1 MARPSDKCNTDRN
14 PASAQ
19 ATSSQGCR
27 SRRSTVS
34 EGSKA
39 FPLPLHQHR
48 VLSQL
53 MSVGVCGFQTLTV
66 PESQPYLAETVHPS
80 LLGRFYRPKNVTFE
94 SSIKLNVTEGVS
106 PWILGTPGG
115 GSVGS
120 KESSQPGLSN
130 ASKPSSL
137 RVAGTTDAGAS
148 PESTRSSG
156 NPYQREERGG
166 AYTVQKCCRIDY
178 SKWRELRKSPT
189 CMLPLYPQRNSPL
202 APWSISPTLKTGQT
216 KILCVSTISP
226 DLPQFNFEVRMI
238 CRQAPYC
245 FKGSKAV
252 RRYWRHLRHNKKPR
266 RWQVV
271 FLQRVLSAS
280 FNSRECWIPLAA

>member
-1 MARPSDKCNTDRN
+1 MALEGPTSAYVHWYASLLELASLDPMGACGAKQLSGARGLDAGDDTLGGSTENTEPREVARPSDKCNTDRN

-148 PESTRSSG
+148 PESTRSSAKLTASTVEHLANVKNRADQ
-156 NPYQREERGG
+156 NP
-166 AYTVQKCCRIDY
+166 
-178 SKWRELRKSPT
+178 LRFD
-189 CMLPLYPQRNSPL
+189 N
-202 APWSISPTLKTGQT
+202 IS
-216 KILCVSTISP
+216 
-226 DLPQFNFEVRMI
+226 
-238 CRQAPYC
+238 
-245 FKGSKAV
+245 
-252 RRYWRHLRHNKKPR
+252 
-266 RWQVV
+266 
-271 FLQRVLSAS
+271 
-280 FNSRECWIPLAA
+280 